1 MVAYLDQAGVQHLIA
16 KIRNTFWPVGTILAT
31 STNTSPASYLGGS
44 WEAYAPGRTLVGAST
59 TDTDFTLN
67 KQGGAKTIDIG
78 RSTDVAAGANFND
91 HAGVYVAWKDANAHR
106 PVNIAFGFELETH
119 GTVNWNTKV
128 TGSGLKAYGNL
139 PLMNPYVA
147 VCYWRRVA

>member
-31 STNTSPASYLGGS
+31 TSTTSPASYLGGS

-67 KQGGAKTIDIG
+67 KQGGAKTVDVG
-78 RSTDVAAGANFND
+78 RSTDLAAGTNYND
-91 HAGVYVAWKDANAHR
+91 HAGIHVAWKDATAHV
-106 PVNIAFGFELETH
+106 PVTIAFGFELET
-119 GTVNWNTKV
+119 GGGVNWNTKKTLEGTKV
-128 TGSGLKAYGNL
+128 YGHL

-147 VCYWRRVA
+147 VRYWRRIA

>member
-16 KIRNTFWPVGTILAT
+16 KIRDTFWPVGTILAT
-31 STNTSPASYLGGS
+31 TSTASPASYLGGS

-67 KQGGAKTIDIG
+67 KQGGAKTVDVG
-78 RSTDVAAGANFND
+78 RSTDLAAGANFND
-91 HAGVYVAWKDANAHR
+91 HAGVHVAWKDANAHD
-106 PVNIAFGFELETH
+106 PVSIAFGFELETR
-119 GTVNWNTKV
+119 GSVNWNSKRTGNGTKV
-128 TGSGLKAYGNL
+128 YGNL

-147 VCYWRRVA
+147 VHYWRRVA